1 MIKKISIKTQF
12 GWISALEQGNKIV
25 KVEFGKHKNKS
36 VSKNLKRFRNNLI
49 NFLNRK
55 NNTFESDFFIEGNA
69 IQKKVWKE
77 LTRIKLGKTKSYGE
91 IAKKFKLSPR
101 YVGKIC
107 GQNKI
112 AIAIPCHRVVRSDG
126 SMGGFSSRGGIILKK
141 KILDFEKSWKQ

>member
-1 MIKKISIKTQF
+1 MNSLSIKTKF
-12 GWISALEQGNKIV
+12 GWISALEQRNKIV
-25 KVEFGKHKNKS
+25 QVKFGKHKNKF
-36 VSKNLKRFRNNLI
+36 VSKNLKKFRNNLI

-107 GQNKI
+107 AQNKI

-126 SMGGFSSRGGIILKK
+126 NMGGFSARGGIILKQK
-141 KILDFEKSWKQ
+141 LLDFEKSWKS

>member
-12 GWISALEQGNKIV
+12 GWISALEQGNQIV
-25 KVEFGKHKNKS
+25 KVEFGKHKNKF
-36 VSKNLKRFRNNLI
+36 VSKNLKKFRNNLI

-69 IQKKVWKE
+69 IQKKVWNE
-77 LTRIKLGKTKSYGE
+77 LTKIKLGKTKSYGE

-126 SMGGFSSRGGIILKK
+126 SMGGFSAMGGIVLKQK
-141 KILDFEKSWKQ
+141 LLDFEKSWK

>member
-12 GWISALEQGNKIV
+12 GWISALEQRNKIV
-25 KVEFGKHKNKS
+25 KVKFGKHKNKS
-36 VSKNLKRFRNNLI
+36 VSKNLKKFRNNLI

-55 NNTFESDFFIEGNA
+55 NNTFESNFLIEGNI

-77 LTRIKLGKTKSYGE
+77 LIRIKLGKTKSYGE

-101 YVGKIC
+101 HVGKIC
-107 GQNKI
+107 AQNKI

-126 SMGGFSSRGGIILKK
+126 SMGGFSAKGGIILKK
-141 KILDFEKSWKQ
+141 KILDFEKSWK

>member
-25 KVEFGKHKNKS
+25 KVEFEKDKNKS

-55 NNTFESDFFIEGNA
+55 NNTFESDFLIEGND

-77 LTRIKLGKTKSYGE
+77 LTRIKMGKTKSYGE

-101 YVGKIC
+101 HVGKIC

>member
-1 MIKKISIKTQF
+1 MNSLSIKTKF
-12 GWISALEQGNKIV
+12 GWISALEQRNKIV
-25 KVEFGKHKNKS
+25 KVKFGKHKNKS

-55 NNTFESDFFIEGNA
+55 NNTFESNFLIEGNI

-77 LTRIKLGKTKSYGE
+77 LIRIKLGKTKSYGE

-101 YVGKIC
+101 HVGKIC
-107 GQNKI
+107 AQNKI

-141 KILDFEKSWKQ
+141 KILDFEKSWKS

>member
-1 MIKKISIKTQF
+1 MNSLSIKTEF
-12 GWISALEQGNKIV
+12 GWISALEQRNKIV
-25 KVEFGKHKNKS
+25 KVKFGKHKNKS
-36 VSKNLKRFRNNLI
+36 VSKNLKKFKSNLI

-55 NNTFESDFFIEGNA
+55 NNTFGSDFLIKGNI

-112 AIAIPCHRVVRSDG
+112 AIAIPCHRVIRSDG